1 MQIIENFYRGVI
13 PASCCQTTMQNN
25 NVNLFNYLL
34 KNTTVPKSIADQ
46 DRVPFPMKR
55 NFICTI
61 GGVTLSTAL
70 APAATRQ

>member
-1 MQIIENFYRGVI
+1 
-13 PASCCQTTMQNN
+13 MQNN

-34 KNTTVPKSIADQ
+34 KNTTVPKSIAEQ